1 MTTSNMPGMNGQQSL
16 AMKGGVWSGVLCVV
30 LGLLRIF
37 LPFFSSVVIETWIG
51 LILISGGL
59 GGLVYAI
66 QSQKEDGF
74 IWKLLLS
81 LLYIGTG
88 VYLFVYPLTGVLT
101 LTLLIGSFLLTEGV
115 FELILGFKLRPNQN
129 WGWVLADGILTIAFG
144 AFVWLQWPGD
154 ATWLLGTLVG
164 ASLLSTGISRLVLYF
179 SHTKNDRID
188 KTNENPIVEQPE
200 TNPTPSS
207 NPESNPAA

>member
-1 MTTSNMPGMNGQQSL
+1 MTTSNIPGLGGSQSL
-16 AMKGGVWSGVLCVV
+16 AMRGGVWSGVLLVV
-30 LGLLRIF
+30 LGLLGIF
-37 LPFFSSVVIETWIG
+37 LPFFSSVVVETWIG
-51 LILISGGL
+51 LIMASAGL

-74 IWKLLLS
+74 IWKLLVS
-81 LLYIGTG
+81 LLYLGTG
-88 VYLFVYPLTGVLT
+88 IYLFVYPLTGVLT

-179 SHTKNDRID
+179 SHAKNDRIEMANTD
-188 KTNENPIVEQPE
+188 PLVEQPE
-200 TNPTPSS
+200 TNPSPNS

>member
-1 MTTSNMPGMNGQQSL
+1 MTMSNLPGFNGQQSL
-16 AMKGGVWSGVLCVV
+16 AMKGGVWSGVLFVV
-30 LGLLRIF
+30 LGLLGIF
-37 LPFFSSVVIETWIG
+37 LPFFSSVVVETWIG
-51 LILISGGL
+51 LIMASAGL

-81 LLYIGTG
+81 LLYLGTG

-101 LTLLIGSFLLTEGV
+101 LTLLVGSFLLTEGV
-115 FELILGFKLRPNQN
+115 FELILGFKLRPNKN

-179 SHTKNDRID
+179 SHAKNDRID
-188 KTNENPIVEQPE
+188 NAEPIVEQPE
-200 TNPTPSS
+200 TNPNPSS

>member
-1 MTTSNMPGMNGQQSL
+1 MTTSNLPQTNGNMSL
-16 AMKGGVWSGVLCVV
+16 AMKGGVWSGVLFVV
-30 LGLLRIF
+30 LGLLGIF
-37 LPFFSSVVIETWIG
+37 LPFFSSVVVETWIG
-51 LILISGGL
+51 LIMASAGL
-59 GGLVYAI
+59 GSLVYTI

-81 LLYIGTG
+81 LLYLGTG

-115 FELILGFKLRPNQN
+115 FELILGFKLRPNRN
-129 WGWVLADGILTIAFG
+129 WGWVLADGLLTIAFG

-179 SHTKNDRID
+179 SHAKNDRLEQGD
-188 KTNENPIVEQPE
+188 ATPIVEQPE
-200 TNPTPSS
+200 TNPTSSS

>member
-1 MTTSNMPGMNGQQSL
+1 MTTSNLPQPNGNMNL
-16 AMKGGVWSGVLCVV
+16 AMKGGVWSGVLFVV
-30 LGLLRIF
+30 LGLLGIF

-51 LILISGGL
+51 LILASAGL

-81 LLYIGTG
+81 LLYLGTG

-115 FELILGFKLRPNQN
+115 FELILGFKLRPNRN
-129 WGWVLADGILTIAFG
+129 WGWVLADGLLTIAFG

-179 SHTKNDRID
+179 SHAKNDRLERGD
-188 KTNENPIVEQPE
+188 ATPIVEQPE